1 MVNGIRDYR
10 VENGHVPRPDLV
22 ELVPFSMRGG
32 PLDEGRLESCHL
44 EVGVHPAEHAIHV
57 PSHNDFGGGVLPHY
71 VLCQLNHLVS
81 PLHHGLL
88 VARFQV
94 HIEDVDFLASQE
106 DFGPVQVGA
115 QRLDFLVAFQV
126 AKRDASSGPLEK
138 GLVTH
143 VSVKVKWGGQLRL
156 IEQHDVRSLFPD
168 QPVQVLLLLHRV
180 DPSHI
185 PHEH

>member
-1 MVNGIRDYR
+1 MINGVCDIRD
-10 VENGHVPRPDLV
+10 EDGHVPRPDLV
-22 ELVPFSMRGG
+22 ELVPFSMCGG
-32 PLDEGRLESCHL
+32 PLDEGRLKSCHV

-71 VLCQLNHLVS
+71 VLRQLNHLVS
-81 PLHHGLL
+81 PLNHGLL

-94 HIEDVDFLASQE
+94 HIEDVEFLASQE

-115 QRLDFLVAFQV
+115 QRLDFLVPFQV
-126 AKRDASSGPLEK
+126 AERDASSGPLEE
-138 GLVTH
+138 GLVAH
-143 VSVKVKWGGQLRL
+143 VSVKLEWGGQLRL
-156 IEQHDVRSLFPD
+156 VEHHYVRSLLPNK
-168 QPVQVLLLLHRV
+168 PVQVLLLLHRV